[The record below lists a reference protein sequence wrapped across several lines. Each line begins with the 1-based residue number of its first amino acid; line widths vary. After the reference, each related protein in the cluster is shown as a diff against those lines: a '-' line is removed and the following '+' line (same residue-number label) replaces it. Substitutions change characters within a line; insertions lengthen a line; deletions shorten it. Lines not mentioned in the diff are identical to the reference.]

1 MAELRKLKD
10 EIKRDLIEYF
20 DSIRSQ
26 VDVRAQILLY
36 EFETNKLESTSNF
49 NQKIIKYINKC
60 MIDKIYQKLD
70 ESIDNINDYFIKH
83 VNILDTDK
91 DQIKLKALKNDCVYY
106 VILIRYLIEMT
117 CNLLSEL
124 FKLNLNFLFI
134 RRKKNEENYT
144 ISFCL
149 IQFIT

>member
-1 MAELRKLKD
+1 MAESRKLKD

-91 DQIKLKALKNDCVYY
+91 DQIKLKALKNDCVYFRY
-106 VILIRYLIEMT
+106 DEIVKIHHSPHRLRFDRLDRHKMGFLLCFDWYLDENLINFIE
-117 CNLLSEL
+117 
-124 FKLNLNFLFI
+124 
-134 RRKKNEENYT
+134 
-144 ISFCL
+144 
-149 IQFIT
+149 